1 MVVVSSFVG
10 MFGNGSISQGFPRF
24 FTPIQTD
31 LGLTSAQ
38 MSLVFSLARAEG
50 SAGGPLIGWAVDKFG
65 ARPMVLG
72 GGLMVGIGTI
82 LLSRADSYWELLVLF
97 SGIISLGKSA
107 GFGQT
112 LMAAVNQWFVR
123 RRSLAMSTLM
133 TAFAGGGAFVV
144 LLLNLGIQQIG
155 WRDTILWTGVFILV
169 MTIPASLFIRSR
181 PEDMG
186 LLPDGDVPD
195 DSASGGSG
203 GRRRSAA
210 SEGFTFM
217 EAIKTRTYWLI
228 MVGAILRVSV
238 TNGMLVHVFPIMEL
252 RGISANEAS
261 AWVAAMFFLG
271 IPLRFVLG
279 VTSDKFR
286 GNVLLAVGMAIGAI
300 GMGGL
305 WIGPGIFGMLLLFV
319 VGIAIVEGITS
330 VNWLMLSDYYGRARF
345 RHADGVYEPVHERG
359 DVHSRRMR
367 FRPGQGRGGKLLLGA
382 GGVHAAVPGERGGVP
397 VRHPAESAGPVAA
410 AVDRH
415 GDARAAAGRQ
425 RRLGHAVALCYHC
438 NVTVEASANAGTYI
452 HDAYPVGHPVGGS
465 DFPDE
470 SAGR

>member
-38 MSLVFSLARAEG
+38 MSLVFSLA
-50 SAGGPLIGWAVDKFG
+50 AGGGQRR
-65 ARPMVLG
+65 RPPHRLGGGQIRRAAMVLG

-82 LLSRADSYWELLVLF
+82 LLSRADSYWELIVLF

-112 LMAAVNQWFVR
+112 LMAAVNQWFIR
-123 RRSLAMSTLM
+123 RRSVAMSTLM
-133 TAFAGGGAFVV
+133 TAFRRRRRVRGAAAEPGHPANRLAGYHP
-144 LLLNLGIQQIG
+144 LD
-155 WRDTILWTGVFILV
+155 RVFILV
-169 MTIPASLFIRSR
+169 MTVPASLFIRSR

-195 DSASGGSG
+195 DSAGGGSG

-217 EAIKTRTYWLI
+217 EAIKTRAYWLI

-252 RGISANEAS
+252 RGVSANEAS

-271 IPLRFVLG
+271 IPLRFIMG

-286 GNVLLAVGMAIGAI
+286 GNVLLAVGMAVGAV

-305 WIGPGIFGMLLLFV
+305 WIGAGHRGAAAVRGGHRHRGGHHVGELADAQRLL
-319 VGIAIVEGITS
+319 
-330 VNWLMLSDYYGRARF
+330 RAGAV
-345 RHADGVYEPVHERG
+345 RHADGLYEPVYERG
-359 DVHSRRMR
+359 DVHIALRL
-367 FRPGQGRGGKLLLGA
+367 RPGQGRGGRLLLGA
-382 GGVHAAVPGERGGVP
+382 GGIHAAVSGQRGGVP
-397 VRHPAESAGPVAA
+397 VRHPTESAGPLAA
-410 AVDRH
+410 PLDRH
-415 GDARAAAGRQ
+415 GDARAAAGGQ
-425 RRLGHAVALCYHC
+425 RGLGHAATLCYHC
-438 NVTVEASANAGTYI
+438 DVAVEASADAGAYI
-452 HDAYPVGHPVGGS
+452 HDAYPVRHQVGGS
-465 DFPDE
+465 GIVD
-470 SAGR
+470 AGIRC